1 MDNRVNEQQ
10 ACNWLSESNYRSF
23 LDRCGGSHDRAV
35 LLYERHVA
43 LSVASFEVIHRFE
56 VLIRN
61 AIDRVLGQ
69 GQPQTPVKE
78 TWLLDFETLNPHG
91 IRQVI
96 TAIERLKKGK
106 TATREQ
112 VGAGL
117 SFAFWAGLFG
127 RRYEEL
133 WRHRLRSAFPHAE
146 LMRKD
151 LSLRMRLLR
160 HFRNQVA
167 HHESLLDQDVSARLN
182 DMLAIAGWI
191 DPAAREWLSQRSNAL
206 ELAWEL
212 PPPSKLVRC

>member
-10 ACNWLSESNYRSF
+10 ACNWLSELHYRSF
-23 LDRCGGSHDRAV
+23 LDRCEGNHDRAV

-43 LSVASFEVIHRFE
+43 LSVTSFELIHRFE

-61 AIDRVLGQ
+61 AIDRSLGQ
-69 GQPQTPVKE
+69 GQPQSPVQE

-96 TAIERLKKGK
+96 TAIERLKKGQA
-106 TATREQ
+106 TTREQ
-112 VGAGL
+112 VVSGL

-127 RRYEEL
+127 RKYEEL
-133 WRHRLRSAFPHAE
+133 WRHRLRSAFPYAE

-167 HHESLLDQDVSARLN
+167 HHEFLFDQDVSARLN

-191 DPAAREWLSQRSNAL
+191 DPLAREWLSQRSNAL
-206 ELAWEL
+206 QLAWRL
-212 PPPSKLVRC
+212 PSPSK